1 MLWMLFAFDWNSF
14 NSAFCRATLEV
25 EWCIGCAGPCLWL
38 LTAVSSA
45 HPHSTSHVSLA
56 PVQADKNQWD
66 MLAAVEMSGAD
77 IFFQGCP
84 CGAWC
89 CVVGEQEM
97 AQLLRGR
104 STSSAHLE
112 TETDCNISSS
122 CSVQQQLQHWWRKG
136 SVTFH
141 FLHLQQWDNHVQLLL
156 SDGCTLGLLSK
167 VQPLPWHRAG
177 GGCRTG
183 WTYLTRGKW
192 WFARLLSSSK
202 EKHLRC
208 LRAGLLSKWQT
219 SGNLIKFNKD

>member
-1 MLWMLFAFDWNSF
+1 MHWLCWAMPVAAYSSF
-14 NSAFCRATLEV
+14 QRSSPQYFSCFPGPSAGRQEPVRHASSSGD
-25 EWCIGCAGPCLWL
+25 EWCR
-38 LTAVSSA
+38 
-45 HPHSTSHVSLA
+45 
-56 PVQADKNQWD
+56 D
-66 MLAAVEMSGAD
+66 M
-77 IFFQGCP
+77 FFQGCP

-89 CVVGEQEM
+89 YVVGEQEM

-136 SVTFH
+136 SITFH

-156 SDGCTLGLLSK
+156 SDGRTLGLLSK